1 MPVDAVEAIALAVEV
16 EQLVEFLTKA
26 LKPGVDGRKRL
37 NKAEARELLIRLG
50 SLSMHVAR
58 DMAD

>member
-1 MPVDAVEAIALAVEV
+1 MPIDAAEAIALAVEA
-16 EQLVEFLTKA
+16 EQLVQFLAKA
-26 LKPGVDGRKRL
+26 LKPDADGRKRL
-37 NKAEARELLIRLG
+37 SKAETRELLIRLG